1 MTQAGEPIEDN
12 TIVEFNFDL
21 TEKVWKPMR
30 VRTDKTER
38 LSATKCG
45 LQGRRTT
52 GERRS
57 SMEEHPVSVTTEMLI
72 GRNRCLSIYL
82 LPAMRTSSRNST
94 GRRLPGNK

>member
-38 LSATKCG
+38 LLSNK
-45 LQGRRTT
+45 
-52 GERRS
+52 ERWSTRDCERLGNGAQV
-57 SMEEHPVSVTTEMLI
+57 EEHP
-72 GRNRCLSIYL
+72 Y
-82 LPAMRTSSRNST
+82 P
-94 GRRLPGNK
+94 

>member
-38 LSATKCG
+38 LLSNKGGG
-45 LQGRRTT
+45 LQGTANDWGT
-52 GERRS
+52 AL
-57 SMEEHPVSVTTEMLI
+57 SMEEHPVSRDHRDAHR
-72 GRNRCLSIYL
+72 RNRCLSIYL

-94 GRRLPGNK
+94 GKTPT